1 MLQQHG
7 AALDLLQK
15 MSEKMRE
22 KTHEKARG
30 KRAANQKVSRKG
42 APAVILAAVSS
53 QPRRRCNHSNLS
65 ENIQKAQAITT
76 DCARAYTRSPP
87 ASGPVPLLSS
97 SSGR

>member
-1 MLQQHG
+1 MRYMLQQHG

-42 APAVILAAVSS
+42 APAAQRQRPGGSGVEPAATA
-53 QPRRRCNHSNLS
+53 L
-65 ENIQKAQAITT
+65 
-76 DCARAYTRSPP
+76 
-87 ASGPVPLLSS
+87 
-97 SSGR
+97 